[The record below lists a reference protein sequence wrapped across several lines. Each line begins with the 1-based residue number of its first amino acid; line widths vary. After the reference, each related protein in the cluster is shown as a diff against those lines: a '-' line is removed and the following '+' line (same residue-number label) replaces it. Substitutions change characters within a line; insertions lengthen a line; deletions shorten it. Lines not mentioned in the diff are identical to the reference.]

1 MLTNS
6 PSNDVKGCIPCFG
19 NAAFD
24 ALIGQPEH
32 ASDFLADLVRILLD
46 LGIDEFGIYLC
57 GNDRLVA

>member
-1 MLTNS
+1 MNKKEVHRALRHT
-6 PSNDVKGCIPCFG
+6 F
-19 NAAFD
+19 FD